1 MSRGRILVVALAA
14 VLVAAVLVGVGR
26 FERGHRADEENRGM
40 GEVVAAVGPLD
51 TRPHAAVPYHQNLQC
66 LLYRRD
72 ANPFA
77 LELCVDAQG
86 RLVEAIDR
94 RSGDPEIWSLRDDP
108 ERATNRLDR
117 AEVDRLLNRMGVP
130 PQFLP
135 TQRGDGS

>member
-1 MSRGRILVVALAA
+1 MSRGRALAI
-14 VLVAAVLVGVGR
+14 VLAAGVVLALLVGVGR

-40 GEVVAAVGPLD
+40 RTVLAAVGPLD
-51 TRPHAAVPYHQNLQC
+51 SPSLAAFRYLQNFQC
-66 LLYRRD
+66 VLYRRGG
-72 ANPFA
+72 NPFA

-108 ERATNRLDR
+108 SRASTRLDR

-130 PQFLP
+130 PAFLP